1 MRTVD
6 PNRHALPF
14 ALALVAGAL
23 FAPAPVHGVTL
34 GDIAS
39 LSSLG
44 QPLRVVIPVALST
57 GEALNLACVKL
68 VADNSGPGMPQ
79 IVTGRVSLEQGTT
92 GPRLLITTPK
102 SVSEPVMH
110 LSVQTGCGSTTRRDY
125 VLLLDPPNSEV
136 PAMLAAA
143 DIEDPP
149 WVRNA
154 RENSAV
160 ASAPSRQTTTVAA
173 ALPRTTWG
181 TPIATGPTV
190 AEVHPRAPEKIAA
203 EPKPAAPVAVVAPPV
218 PRELVA
224 VSNSSGVG
232 GFISEAGAANLPVRT
247 TALQTTSPQSLP
259 LTQPTWRVQPK
270 PAPVSIWNQV
280 WPYAAAIFGSIS
292 LVLVAFAA
300 HRRHSARTLWLDPKS
315 RMSLK
320 GDTQAGAT
328 QATFAS
334 FGELTAPDQTPRRVK
349 PKLPPIPEASAE
361 VSELD
366 TLLQDI
372 QADMIDERTVKEAWK
387 AAAGD
392 SPLDMG
398 SDSIL
403 KAIAAAERDLQIG
416 APEPAEVAMDNALEK
431 ELLTIPH
438 SPMKVRFG

>member
-6 PNRHALPF
+6 LNRHALPF

-23 FAPAPVHGVTL
+23 FAPAPVHGMTL

-44 QPLRVVIPVALST
+44 QPLRVTIPVVLST

-92 GPRLLITTPK
+92 IPRLLITTPA
-102 SVSEPVMH
+102 SVSEPVLR
-110 LSVQTGCGSTTRRDY
+110 LSVQAGCGSTTRRDY

-136 PAMLAAA
+136 PTMLAAA

-149 WVRNA
+149 WA
-154 RENSAV
+154 RV
-160 ASAPSRQTTTVAA
+160 SRQNTAVPAAARQNTTVAA

-190 AEVHPRAPEKIAA
+190 AEAHPKAPEKIAT
-203 EPKPAAPVAVVAPPV
+203 ETKPAAPVASVAPAV

-224 VSNSSGVG
+224 VSNSTGVG
-232 GFISEAGAANLPVRT
+232 GFISEAGAANLPVRS

-259 LTQPTWRVQPK
+259 LTQPTWRIQPK

-280 WPYAAAIFGSIS
+280 WPYAAAVFGSIA

-300 HRRHSARTLWLDPKS
+300 HRRHAVRTSWLDPQS

-349 PKLPPIPEASAE
+349 AKLPPIPEASAE

-431 ELLTIPH
+431 ELLTVPH